1 MPPDCR
7 RAFNIGKGAFD
18 IEIIGGQR
26 KATIIVDPPFDPKG
40 ERMRSHF
47 HVSHCNR
54 RCSHLLDVINESCPL
69 DRSTVK
75 PDLLFGGELHAGP
88 VEV

>member
-40 ERMRSHF
+40 ERMRS
-47 HVSHCNR
+47 
-54 RCSHLLDVINESCPL
+54 
-69 DRSTVK
+69 
-75 PDLLFGGELHAGP
+75 
-88 VEV
+88 